1 MEQPAR
7 GDVWLVDLNPIRGR
21 EQSGQRPA
29 MVISVDLFNSGPA
42 DLIVVLP
49 ITSQA
54 KGIPFHVQ
62 IDPSEGGVTKTSF
75 IKCEDVRSISKERLI
90 RRFRSVSERQSTPFK
105 TSCASCSIC
114 KTFLSAWTS
123 PPYPRR
129 ISCRIYLL
137 QTGSII
143 PKRRHS
149 GKLLRRRF
157 PGSKDVPGH
166 D

>member
-75 IKCEDVRSISKERLI
+75 IKCEDVRSISKQRLI
-90 RRFRSVSERQSTPFK
+90 RRFGSVSDNTIDAVEDR
-105 TSCASCSIC
+105 
-114 KTFLSAWTS
+114 L
-123 PPYPRR
+123 R
-129 ISCRIYLL
+129 ILFDL
-137 QTGSII
+137 
-143 PKRRHS
+143 
-149 GKLLRRRF
+149 
-157 PGSKDVPGH
+157 
-166 D
+166 